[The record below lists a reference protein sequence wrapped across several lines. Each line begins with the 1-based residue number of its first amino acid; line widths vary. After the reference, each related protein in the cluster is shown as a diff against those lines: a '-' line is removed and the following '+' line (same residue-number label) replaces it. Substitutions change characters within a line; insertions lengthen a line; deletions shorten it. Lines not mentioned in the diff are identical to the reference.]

1 MSYELAIIGNP
12 RQKKRKAPTKAQL
25 AARRKFVAKFAKGR
39 KSRRVRKAAK
49 TTNSGVSTMAKR
61 RKARAGK
68 RNTKGRFVKKSH
80 KTRAKRTVSRRRR
93 RASGGAKRPAMGYV
107 QGGRKIRRRKLN
119 PRARR
124 RYRRNPSAFRGG
136 VMGVVNNQLLP
147 GLYGAGG
154 AVALNLALSYL
165 PLPDSLKT
173 GWTRHGVRLLGA
185 LGIGWAAQKFVKGR
199 VGQAMAS
206 GAIVVVMYDIVK
218 AALAQFAPEIG
229 SRLGEFED
237 VSLSGDDYYD
247 PASYI
252 SDNGVSGYL
261 DGSPGD
267 GDVDEMGAY
276 MEGDLDGDLD
286 GVGAYMEGGDI

>member
-1 MSYELAIIGNP
+1 
-12 RQKKRKAPTKAQL
+12 
-25 AARRKFVAKFAKGR
+25 
-39 KSRRVRKAAK
+39 
-49 TTNSGVSTMAKR
+49 MAKR
-61 RKARAGK
+61 RKARATK

-80 KTRAKRTVSRRRR
+80 KTRAKRATRRRHR
-93 RASGGAKRPAMGYV
+93 RAAGKARPAMGHV
-107 QGGRKIRRRKLN
+107 VGSRKIRRRKLN
-119 PRARR
+119 PRGSRR
-124 RYRRNPSAFRGG
+124 RYRRNPSVFRGG
-136 VMGVVNNQLLP
+136 LMGIVHNQIVP
-147 GLYGAGG
+147 AAYGAGG

-185 LGIGWAAQKFVKGR
+185 LGIGFVAEKFVKGKA
-199 VGQAMAS
+199 GQSIAS
-206 GAIVVVMYDIVK
+206 GALVVVMYDIVK

-252 SDNGVSGYL
+252 GNGVSGYLDGDL

-267 GDVDEMGAY
+267 GDVDNMGAY
-276 MEGDLDGDLD
+276 MEGDLD
-286 GVGAYMEGGDI
+286 GVGAYMEGGDL